1 MTKKVRKPI
10 VIGNDSDTI
19 VSLQIASVSVNGV
32 PTTPE
37 VCILFEDGE
46 DNAIAAFFTPE
57 QIDVLV
63 NKLKALKGQIGW
75 MN

>member
-46 DNAIAAFFTPE
+46 DNATAAFFTPE
-57 QIDVLV
+57 QIDELV
-63 NKLKALKGQIGW
+63 NKLKALKGQIR
-75 MN
+75 

>member
-32 PTTPE
+32 QATPE
-37 VCILFEDGE
+37 VCIMFEDGE
-46 DNAIAAFFTPE
+46 DNATVALFTPE

-63 NKLKALKGQIGW
+63 AKLKTLKGQLR
-75 MN
+75 

>member
-1 MTKKVRKPI
+1 MIKKVRKPI
-10 VIGNDSDTI
+10 LVGNESDVI
-19 VSLQIASVSVNGV
+19 VSLQIASVRVNGV

-46 DNAIAAFFTPE
+46 DNATAAFFTPD

>member
-1 MTKKVRKPI
+1 MIKKVRKPI

-46 DNAIAAFFTPE
+46 DNATAAFFTPE
-57 QIDVLV
+57 QIDELV
-63 NKLKALKGQIGW
+63 NKLKALKGQIR
-75 MN
+75 

>member
-1 MTKKVRKPI
+1 MGKKVRKPI

-32 PTTPE
+32 PATPE
-37 VCILFEDGE
+37 VCIMFEDGE
-46 DNAIAAFFTPE
+46 DNATVALFTPE

-63 NKLKALKGQIGW
+63 AKLKTLKGQLR
-75 MN
+75 

>member
-19 VSLQIASVSVNGV
+19 VSLQIASVCVNGV

-46 DNAIAAFFTPE
+46 DNATAAFFTPE
-57 QIDVLV
+57 QIDELV
-63 NKLKALKGQIGW
+63 NKLKALKGQIR
-75 MN
+75 

>member
-1 MTKKVRKPI
+1 MGKKIRKPI

-37 VCILFEDGE
+37 VCIMFEDGE
-46 DNAIAAFFTPE
+46 DNATVALFTPE

-63 NKLKALKGQIGW
+63 AKLKTLKGQLR
-75 MN
+75 